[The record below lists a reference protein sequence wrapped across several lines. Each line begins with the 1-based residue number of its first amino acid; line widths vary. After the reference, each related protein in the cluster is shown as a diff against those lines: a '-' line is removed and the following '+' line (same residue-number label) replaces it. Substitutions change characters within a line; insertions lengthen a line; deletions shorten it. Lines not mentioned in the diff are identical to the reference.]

1 MNLRQVLNN
10 SKIGLL
16 DKVNIVKTRL
26 KPSDY
31 YKTFNNNRILKQVLN
46 KNQIPSQIE
55 KIKVNEPFQFTND
68 FICEFQWIASKILL
82 NLNEINNYII
92 LKEEF
97 DISLLKN
104 DYTKARSVLDK
115 ITSTLGYS
123 LWSIESDLHIVE
135 EELGSNENWQ
145 KLSNYLKIIQ
155 NPFYEFC
162 INASS
167 KKVE

>member
-16 DKVNIVKTRL
+16 DKVNFVKTQL
-26 KPSDY
+26 KPSEY

-46 KNQIPSQIE
+46 KNQFPDKIE

-68 FICEFQWIASKILL
+68 FTYEFQWIANKILL
-82 NLNEINNYII
+82 NLNEINNFII

-104 DYTKARSVLDK
+104 DYTNSRKVLDQ
-115 ITSTLGYS
+115 ITFTLGYS
-123 LWSIESDLHIVE
+123 LWSIESDLHLVE
-135 EELGSNENWQ
+135 EEIGSTENWQ

-162 INASS
+162 INA
-167 KKVE
+167 